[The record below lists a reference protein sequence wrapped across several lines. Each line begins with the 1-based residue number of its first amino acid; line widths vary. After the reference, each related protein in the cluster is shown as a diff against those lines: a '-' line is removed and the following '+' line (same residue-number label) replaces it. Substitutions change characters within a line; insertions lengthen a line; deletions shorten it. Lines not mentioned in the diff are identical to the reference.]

1 MSEIQISQI
10 KKRDIEEKIN
20 YHLVRKIYMS
30 ELWVER
36 YRPST
41 VSEIKG
47 QKAVVERLNAYS
59 NNKTFPH
66 LLFAGPP
73 GTGKT
78 TAALALTRDVFGSN
92 FRRNLLEMNASD
104 ERKLES
110 IRTKVKQFART
121 APSPGTTFKVIFL
134 DEADALTPDAQ
145 GALRR
150 IMEQNSETCRFI
162 LSCNYSS
169 KIIEPIQ
176 SRCAVFRFRP
186 LDEEQIL
193 ERISIVANNE
203 GIKIE
208 NQAADA
214 IAKVSLGDLR
224 KAITSLQ
231 VAASL
236 DSNVTRDL
244 VYETTATA
252 PPEDLHRFFLSCKED
267 GFQTARRRLKDIL
280 NNFGL
285 AGTDFVNQLHRELS
299 TVSFL
304 DEIQKLAITEVMAET
319 DFRMVEG
326 GGEALQLDAM
336 TAKIC
341 ALL

>member
-1 MSEIQISQI
+1 
-10 KKRDIEEKIN
+10 
-20 YHLVRKIYMS
+20 MS

-36 YRPST
+36 HRPSS
-41 VSEIKG
+41 VREMKG
-47 QKAVVERLNAYS
+47 QRAVVDRLRAYADS
-59 NNKTFPH
+59 GTFPH
-66 LLFAGPP
+66 LMFAGPP

-78 TAALALTRDVFGSN
+78 TAALALTRDVFGEGYRS
-92 FRRNLLEMNASD
+92 NLLEMNASD

-121 APSPGTTFKVIFL
+121 APMPGTKFKVIFL

-150 IMEQNSETCRFI
+150 IMEQFAETCRFI

-169 KIIEPIQ
+169 KIVEAIQ

-186 LDEEQIL
+186 LDEEKVL
-193 ERISIVANNE
+193 ETVLEISKHE
-203 GIKIE
+203 GINLDKG
-208 NQAADA
+208 AAEA
-214 IAKVSLGDLR
+214 ISKVSLGDLR

-236 DSNVTRDL
+236 DPNVTREL

-252 PPEDLHRFFLSCKED
+252 PPEDLHGFFLACKED
-267 GFQTARRRLKDIL
+267 GFQPARRRMRGIL
-280 NNFGL
+280 DRFGL
-285 AGTDFVNQLHRELS
+285 AGTDLVNQLHRELGGV
-299 TVSFL
+299 TFL
-304 DEIQKLAITEVMAET
+304 DEIQKLSVTEAMAEC

-326 GGEALQLDAM
+326 GGESLQLDAM
-336 TAKIC
+336 AAKIC
-341 ALL
+341 QLLQS

>member
-1 MSEIQISQI
+1 
-10 KKRDIEEKIN
+10 
-20 YHLVRKIYMS
+20 MS

-36 YRPST
+36 HRPQT
-41 VSEIKG
+41 VGDIKG
-47 QKAVVERLNAYS
+47 QKAIVDRLKAYAES
-59 NNKTFPH
+59 RTFPH

-78 TAALALTRDVFGSN
+78 TAALALTKDVFGEGY
-92 FRRNLLEMNASD
+92 RINLLEMNASD

-134 DEADALTPDAQ
+134 DEADALTSDAQ

-150 IMEQNSETCRFI
+150 IMEQNAETCRFI

-186 LDEEQIL
+186 LAEDQVLEMVKSVAANEDINLDED
-193 ERISIVANNE
+193 
-203 GIKIE
+203 
-208 NQAADA
+208 AAEA
-214 IAKVSLGDLR
+214 IAHVSLGDLR

-236 DSNVTRDL
+236 NPNVTRDL

-252 PPEDLHRFFLSCKED
+252 PPEELHSYILACKED
-267 GFQTARRRLKDIL
+267 GFQPARRRLKGLLDK
-280 NNFGL
+280 FGL
-285 AGTDFVNQLHRELS
+285 AGTDMVNQMHRELG
-299 TVSFL
+299 TVTFL
-304 DEIQKLAITEVMAET
+304 DEAQKLGVTEAMAEC

-336 TAKIC
+336 TARLC
-341 ALL
+341 PLLGN

>member
-1 MSEIQISQI
+1 
-10 KKRDIEEKIN
+10 
-20 YHLVRKIYMS
+20 MS

-36 YRPST
+36 YRPKT

-47 QKAVVERLNAYS
+47 QQAVVARLSAYA
-59 NNKTFPH
+59 NNKSFPH

-78 TAALALTRDVFGSN
+78 TAALALTRDVFGKE
-92 FRRNLLEMNASD
+92 FRRNILEMNASD

-121 APSPGTTFKVIFL
+121 APSPGTSFKVIFL

-186 LDEEQIL
+186 LENEQIL
-193 ERISIVANNE
+193 ERISIVAKNE
-203 GIKIE
+203 NIMIE
-208 NQAADA
+208 HEAAKA
-214 IAKVSLGDLR
+214 ISQVSLGDLR

-252 PPEDLHRFFLSCKED
+252 PPESLHRYFLACKED
-267 GFQTARRRLKDIL
+267 GFQPARRRLKEIL

-299 TVSFL
+299 MVKFL
-304 DEIQKLAITEVMAET
+304 DELQKLSITEIMAET

-326 GGEALQLDAM
+326 GGESLQLDAM

-341 ALL
+341 AILNI

>member
-1 MSEIQISQI
+1 
-10 KKRDIEEKIN
+10 
-20 YHLVRKIYMS
+20 MS

-36 YRPST
+36 HRPQT
-41 VSEIKG
+41 VGDIKG
-47 QKAVVERLNAYS
+47 QKAIVDRLKAYAES
-59 NNKTFPH
+59 RTFPH

-78 TAALALTRDVFGSN
+78 TAALALTKDVFGEGY
-92 FRRNLLEMNASD
+92 RINLLEMNASD

-134 DEADALTPDAQ
+134 DEADALTSDAQ

-150 IMEQNSETCRFI
+150 IMEQNAETCRFI

-186 LDEEQIL
+186 LAEDQVLEMVKSVAANEDINLDED
-193 ERISIVANNE
+193 
-203 GIKIE
+203 
-208 NQAADA
+208 AAEA
-214 IAKVSLGDLR
+214 IAHVSLGDLR

-236 DSNVTRDL
+236 NPNVTRDL

-252 PPEDLHRFFLSCKED
+252 PPEELHSYILACKED
-267 GFQTARRRLKDIL
+267 GFQPARSRLKGLLDK
-280 NNFGL
+280 FGL
-285 AGTDFVNQLHRELS
+285 AGTDMVNQMHRELG
-299 TVSFL
+299 TVTFL
-304 DEIQKLAITEVMAET
+304 DEAQKLGVTEAMAEC

-336 TAKIC
+336 TARLC
-341 ALL
+341 TLLGN

>member
-1 MSEIQISQI
+1 
-10 KKRDIEEKIN
+10 
-20 YHLVRKIYMS
+20 MS
-30 ELWVER
+30 ELCVER
-36 YRPST
+36 HRPQT
-41 VSEIKG
+41 VGDIKG
-47 QKAVVERLNAYS
+47 QKAIVDRLKAYAKS
-59 NNKTFPH
+59 RTFPH

-78 TAALALTRDVFGSN
+78 TAALALTKDVFGEGY
-92 FRRNLLEMNASD
+92 RINLLEMNASD

-150 IMEQNSETCRFI
+150 IMEQNAETCRFI

-186 LDEEQIL
+186 LVEDQVL
-193 ERISIVANNE
+193 EMVTSVAADE
-203 GIKIE
+203 GIKLDDD
-208 NQAADA
+208 AAVA
-214 IAKVSLGDLR
+214 IAHVSLGDLR

-236 DSNVTRDL
+236 DSHVTRDL

-252 PPEDLHRFFLSCKED
+252 PPEELHSYILACKED
-267 GFQTARRRLKDIL
+267 GFQPARRRLKGLLDK
-280 NNFGL
+280 FGL
-285 AGTDFVNQLHRELS
+285 AGTDLVNQMHRELG
-299 TVSFL
+299 TVTFL
-304 DEIQKLAITEVMAET
+304 DEAQKLGVTEAMAEC

-336 TAKIC
+336 TARLC
-341 ALL
+341 TLLGN

>member
-1 MSEIQISQI
+1 
-10 KKRDIEEKIN
+10 
-20 YHLVRKIYMS
+20 MS

-36 YRPST
+36 YRPRT
-41 VSEIKG
+41 VSDIKG
-47 QKAVVERLNAYS
+47 QQAVVARLNAYS
-59 NNKTFPH
+59 SNKTFPH

-78 TAALALTRDVFGSN
+78 TAALALTRDVFGTD
-92 FRRNLLEMNASD
+92 FRRNILEMNASD

-186 LDEEQIL
+186 LDKEQIL

-203 GIKIE
+203 DIKIE
-208 NQAADA
+208 NEAADA

-252 PPEDLHRFFLSCKED
+252 PPEELHRFFLSCKED
-267 GFQTARRRLKDIL
+267 GFQPARRRLRDIL

-304 DEIQKLAITEVMAET
+304 DEVQKLAITEVMAET

-326 GGEALQLDAM
+326 GGESLQLDAM

-341 ALL
+341 TLF

>member
-1 MSEIQISQI
+1 
-10 KKRDIEEKIN
+10 
-20 YHLVRKIYMS
+20 MS

-36 YRPST
+36 YRPRT
-41 VSEIKG
+41 VSDIKG
-47 QKAVVERLNAYS
+47 QQAVVARLNAYS
-59 NNKTFPH
+59 LNKTFPH

-78 TAALALTRDVFGSN
+78 TAALALTRDVFGAD
-92 FRRNLLEMNASD
+92 FRRNILEMNASD

-186 LDEEQIL
+186 LDKEQIL

-203 GIKIE
+203 DIKIE
-208 NQAADA
+208 NEAADA

-236 DSNVTRDL
+236 DSNITRDL

-252 PPEDLHRFFLSCKED
+252 PPEELHRFFLSCKED
-267 GFQTARRRLKDIL
+267 GFQPARRRLRDIL

-304 DEIQKLAITEVMAET
+304 DEVQKLAITEVMAET

-326 GGEALQLDAM
+326 GGESLQLDAM

-341 ALL
+341 TLF

>member
-1 MSEIQISQI
+1 
-10 KKRDIEEKIN
+10 
-20 YHLVRKIYMS
+20 MS

-36 YRPST
+36 YRPKT

-47 QKAVVERLNAYS
+47 QQAVVARLSAYA
-59 NNKTFPH
+59 NNKSFPH

-78 TAALALTRDVFGSN
+78 TAALALTRDVFGTE
-92 FRRNLLEMNASD
+92 FRRNILEMNASD

-121 APSPGTTFKVIFL
+121 APSPGTSFKVIFL

-150 IMEQNSETCRFI
+150 IMEQNSGTCRFI

-169 KIIEPIQ
+169 KVIEPIQ

-186 LDEEQIL
+186 LEKEQIL
-193 ERISIVANNE
+193 ERISIVAINE
-203 GIKIE
+203 NIKIE
-208 NQAADA
+208 DEAAEA
-214 IAKVSLGDLR
+214 IAQVSLGDLR

-236 DSNVTRDL
+236 DSNITRDL

-252 PPEDLHRFFLSCKED
+252 PPEDLHRYFLACKED
-267 GFQTARRRLKDIL
+267 GFQPARRRLKDIL
-280 NNFGL
+280 NSFGL

-299 TVSFL
+299 MVRFL
-304 DEIQKLAITEVMAET
+304 DEIQKLSITEIMAET
-319 DFRMVEG
+319 DFKKEF
-326 GGEALQLDAM
+326 D
-336 TAKIC
+336 K
-341 ALL
+341 LLKDYVGKNMFNIVYLIRAFRLCYF

>member
-1 MSEIQISQI
+1 
-10 KKRDIEEKIN
+10 
-20 YHLVRKIYMS
+20 MS

-36 YRPST
+36 HRPQT
-41 VSEIKG
+41 VGDIKG
-47 QKAVVERLNAYS
+47 QKAIVDRLKAYAKS
-59 NNKTFPH
+59 RTFPH

-78 TAALALTRDVFGSN
+78 TAALALTKDVFGEGY
-92 FRRNLLEMNASD
+92 RINLLEMNASD

-150 IMEQNSETCRFI
+150 IMEQNAETCRFI

-186 LDEEQIL
+186 LAEDQVL
-193 ERISIVANNE
+193 EMVTSVAANE
-203 GIKIE
+203 GINLE
-208 NQAADA
+208 EEAAVA
-214 IAKVSLGDLR
+214 IAHVSLGDLR

-236 DSNVTRDL
+236 DQNVTRDL

-252 PPEDLHRFFLSCKED
+252 PPEELHSYILACKED
-267 GFQTARRRLKDIL
+267 GFQPARRRLKGLLDK
-280 NNFGL
+280 FGL
-285 AGTDFVNQLHRELS
+285 AGTDLVNQMHRELG
-299 TVSFL
+299 TVTFL
-304 DEIQKLAITEVMAET
+304 GATSEWLRVGARRYNWM
-319 DFRMVEG
+319 R
-326 GGEALQLDAM
+326 
-336 TAKIC
+336 
-341 ALL
+341 

>member
-1 MSEIQISQI
+1 
-10 KKRDIEEKIN
+10 
-20 YHLVRKIYMS
+20 MS

-36 YRPST
+36 HRPQT
-41 VSEIKG
+41 VGDIKG
-47 QKAVVERLNAYS
+47 QKAIVDRLKAYAES
-59 NNKTFPH
+59 RTFPH

-78 TAALALTRDVFGSN
+78 TAALALTKDVFGEGY
-92 FRRNLLEMNASD
+92 RINLLEMNASD

-150 IMEQNSETCRFI
+150 IMEQNAETCRFI

-186 LDEEQIL
+186 LVEDRVL
-193 ERISIVANNE
+193 EMVTSVAADE
-203 GIKIE
+203 GIKLDDD
-208 NQAADA
+208 AAVA
-214 IAKVSLGDLR
+214 IAQVSLGDLR

-236 DSNVTRDL
+236 DSHVTRDL

-252 PPEDLHRFFLSCKED
+252 PPEELHSYILACKED
-267 GFQTARRRLKDIL
+267 GFQPARRRLKGLLDK
-280 NNFGL
+280 FGL
-285 AGTDFVNQLHRELS
+285 AGTDLVNQMHRELG
-299 TVSFL
+299 TVTFL
-304 DEIQKLAITEVMAET
+304 DEAQKLGVTEAMAEC

-336 TAKIC
+336 TARLC
-341 ALL
+341 TLLSN

>member
-1 MSEIQISQI
+1 
-10 KKRDIEEKIN
+10 
-20 YHLVRKIYMS
+20 MS

-36 YRPST
+36 HRPQT
-41 VSEIKG
+41 VGDIKG
-47 QKAVVERLNAYS
+47 QRAVVDRLKAYAELR
-59 NNKTFPH
+59 TFPH

-78 TAALALTRDVFGSN
+78 TAALALTKDVFGEDY
-92 FRRNLLEMNASD
+92 RTNLLEMNASD
-104 ERKLES
+104 ERGLES
-110 IRTKVKQFART
+110 VRTKVKGFAKT

-150 IMEQNSETCRFI
+150 IMEQNAETCRFI

-169 KIIEPIQ
+169 KVIEPIQ

-186 LDEEQIL
+186 IDEDQVL
-193 ERISIVANNE
+193 EMINSVAAAE
-203 GIKIE
+203 GINLDVE
-208 NQAADA
+208 AAEA
-214 IAKVSLGDLR
+214 IAHVSLGDLR

-236 DSNVTRDL
+236 DTNVTREL

-252 PPEDLHRFFLSCKED
+252 PPEELHGFILACKED
-267 GFQTARRRLKDIL
+267 GFQPARRRLKETLDR
-280 NNFGL
+280 FGL
-285 AGTDFVNQLHRELS
+285 AGTDMVNQLHRELGS
-299 TVSFL
+299 AAFL
-304 DEIQKLAITEVMAET
+304 DEAQKLAVTEAMAEC

-336 TAKIC
+336 TARIC
-341 ALL
+341 SLIGN

>member
-1 MSEIQISQI
+1 
-10 KKRDIEEKIN
+10 
-20 YHLVRKIYMS
+20 MS

-47 QKAVVERLNAYS
+47 QQAVVARLTAYS
-59 NNKTFPH
+59 SKKTFPH

-78 TAALALTRDVFGSN
+78 TAALALTRDVFGTD
-92 FRRNLLEMNASD
+92 FRRNILEMNASD

-186 LDEEQIL
+186 LDKEQIL
-193 ERISIVANNE
+193 ERISVVANNE

-252 PPEDLHRFFLSCKED
+252 PPEQLHRFFLSCKED
-267 GFQTARRRLKDIL
+267 GFQPARRRLRDIL

-304 DEIQKLAITEVMAET
+304 DEVQKLAITEIMAET

-326 GGEALQLDAM
+326 GGESLQLDAM

-341 ALL
+341 SIF

>member
-1 MSEIQISQI
+1 M
-10 KKRDIEEKIN
+10 D
-20 YHLVRKIYMS
+20 
-30 ELWVER
+30 
-36 YRPST
+36 
-41 VSEIKG
+41 
-47 QKAVVERLNAYS
+47 AYS
-59 NNKTFPH
+59 KSGSFPH
-66 LLFAGPP
+66 LMFAGPP

-78 TAALALTRDVFGSN
+78 TSALALARDVFGEGYRS
-92 FRRNLLEMNASD
+92 NLLEMNASD

-121 APSPGTTFKVIFL
+121 APIPGTTFKVIFL

-150 IMEQNSETCRFI
+150 IMEQYAGTCRFI

-169 KIIEPIQ
+169 KIVEAIQ

-186 LDEEQIL
+186 LDQSKVREMIVEVALSEGVNLEE
-193 ERISIVANNE
+193 E
-203 GIKIE
+203 
-208 NQAADA
+208 AADA
-214 IAKVSLGDLR
+214 IARVSLGDLR

-236 DSNVTRDL
+236 DPNVTRDL

-252 PPEDLHRFFLSCKED
+252 PPEELQSFFLSCKED
-267 GFQTARRRLKDIL
+267 GFRPARRRMRGIMDK
-280 NNFGL
+280 FGL
-285 AGTDFVNQLHRELS
+285 AGTDLVNQLHRELGES
-299 TVSFL
+299 KFL
-304 DEIQKLAITEVMAET
+304 DEPQKLAVTEIMADC

-336 TAKIC
+336 TARIC
-341 ALL
+341 TEIGG